1 MDKFPR
7 IFKVRKD
14 LAEAALVEVK
24 ERIAAKKLEEGVF
37 TSALAKLKGLR
48 AVKQAG
54 NVVKDLKDTAGAIG
68 PRQKL
73 YQGIGKT
80 KLGAAKANAGAVG
93 RGIANTAKANPIG
106 AAVLGGGAFGAGGL
120 TAWGLK
126 KPKNVNEGATFDF
139 SKLKDKSKDSGESKG
154 KEALEKAKEK
164 AKGKDKDKRVK
175 YFKNEKGDQLARHG
189 GPMIGKKR
197 KERGKQFVEDLK
209 KTGAKEID
217 KVEYKTSGF
226 PAGRFTKRRNR
237 GGFGK
242 GPKEFDINVYKKG

>member
-139 SKLKDKSKDSGESKG
+139 SKLKDKKG
-154 KEALEKAKEK
+154 KGKGKDEGKGEGKGKGAEALEKAKKK
-164 AKGKDKDKRVK
+164 AKGKKGVPPQFAKGGDKGASA
-175 YFKNEKGDQLARHG
+175 EG
-189 GPMIGKKR
+189 GKK
-197 KERGKQFVEDLK
+197 ELPAFLK
-209 KTGAKEID
+209 K
-217 KVEYKTSGF
+217 
-226 PAGRFTKRRNR
+226 
-237 GGFGK
+237 
-242 GPKEFDINVYKKG
+242 